1 MSKSHVDAG
10 RMAGSP
16 TRAQTAAEMD
26 LALAAAPTRPAGD
39 AEMLEHED
47 RAAGVPAPRF
57 EAWLMI
63 ALMVCLTGITLL
75 NVIVRYLTNASFAFT
90 EEVSATLMLVLVLV
104 GTSAALTRDRHMR
117 VNYLIRNLSK
127 GSLRQLERV
136 TALTFILAFAALAW
150 YGGRQAWEDYEMEA
164 VTPALGLPSWLFSIW
179 LPLVSLLICARAV
192 PVLIRGGYDDGV
204 AA

>member
-1 MSKSHVDAG
+1 
-10 RMAGSP
+10 
-16 TRAQTAAEMD
+16 
-26 LALAAAPTRPAGD
+26 
-39 AEMLEHED
+39 MLEHEGSLAD
-47 RAAGVPAPRF
+47 VPAPRF

-63 ALMVCLTGITLL
+63 GLMVCLTGITLL

-192 PVLIRGGYDDGV
+192 PILIKGEYDDGV
-204 AA
+204 AV